1 MYELRRDSAEY
12 LARVDEFIQFAE
24 SYRKET
30 KDDDILCPCRDCK
43 NFIRFGDSEEI
54 RAHLICRGF
63 MKRYTCWFMHGEKV
77 GECSGTNRNSVLEEN
92 DDNVEIVDNFELN
105 SNDDISENV
114 ENLDSL
120 LELDC
125 NEDDFENMDE
135 NAEYDFSE
143 NLEDMLRDVEDE
155 ISDKDYKKFQY
166 MSSESKKPLYP
177 GCTRF
182 SKLSAVLKLLNLK
195 ADNGWSDKSF
205 TSLLELLREMLPD
218 NNELPCT
225 IYQAKKLICPMGLK
239 IEKIH
244 ACPNDCILYRG
255 DQYEA
260 MDVCPKCGVSRYKRK
275 DHDTD
280 SGNDEGKKGRVPAKS
295 VWYFPII
302 PRFKRLFA
310 NPKDAKL
317 LRWHEEERKRDGKL
331 RHPAD
336 SPQWRNI
343 DREFRVEFGGESRNL
358 RLGVSSD
365 GMSPFG
371 SMSSRHSTWPVL
383 ICIYNLPPWLCM
395 KRRYIMMSLLIQG
408 PRQPG
413 NDIDVYLAP
422 LIEDLQKLWRDGVRV
437 WDAYGKEQFTL
448 RAMVFCTI
456 NDFPAYGNL
465 SGYST
470 KGAKACPI
478 CEDDT
483 QVLRLKNC
491 KKHVFMGHRRFL
503 PVNHPYRRKTKE
515 FNGNTELGVARRPL
529 DGKGVFMRVKNLKV
543 ILGKCAK
550 APPKNIWKKKSIFWE
565 LPYWE
570 HLEVRHCLDVMHV
583 EKNVCDSLI
592 GTLLNIP
599 GKTKDGIK
607 ARKDMVEMKI
617 RPKLAPQDK
626 GKQKAYL
633 PPAMCTMSKIEK
645 TSFCKCLHSIKVP
658 SGYSSNIKK
667 LVSMKDLKLIGPKSH
682 DCHVLMTHMIP
693 VAIRGTLPKP
703 VRQTITKLCFFFNA
717 INSKVIDPLK
727 LDALQK
733 EVVVTLCHLEMYFP
747 PSFFDVMVHLVVHLV
762 REIKICGPAFL
773 RYMYPFERFMG
784 ILKSYVRNR
793 HRPEGSIVEGYS
805 TEEVIEFCTNYMT
818 GVDPIGVPK
827 SRYEGRLQGVGT
839 IGLKAIVAD
848 RDELLKAHFIV
859 LQHMADVTPYINEHM
874 AILRQQ
880 NYTRSHRW
888 LTDEHNRS
896 FIGWLKERVKNQ
908 PERSPV
914 NETVRLLGEGP
925 QMVVRTFQGYE
936 INGYTFYT
944 KLQSDKSTMQNS
956 GVTLVAT
963 SQEFGR
969 SGDARPVL
977 ASKSYYGVIEEI
989 WELVYSSQLSI
1000 PLFRCQ
1006 WVEDRGVKVDDDGF
1020 TLVDFN
1026 KVGYVDDPFILAKQ
1040 ATQVFYVTDPIDARW
1055 SVVLS
1060 GKRRIVGVENV
1071 TDEEEYDQFE
1081 EIPPFCTDVQAE
1093 IATFQEQDEAN
1104 YMRSDHNEGLWED
1117 VQTVTTK
1124 RKRKKKSNV

>member
-1 MYELRRDSAEY
+1 M
-12 LARVDEFIQFAE
+12 
-24 SYRKET
+24 
-30 KDDDILCPCRDCK
+30 
-43 NFIRFGDSEEI
+43 
-54 RAHLICRGF
+54 
-63 MKRYTCWFMHGEKV
+63 
-77 GECSGTNRNSVLEEN
+77 
-92 DDNVEIVDNFELN
+92 
-105 SNDDISENV
+105 
-114 ENLDSL
+114 
-120 LELDC
+120 
-125 NEDDFENMDE
+125 
-135 NAEYDFSE
+135 
-143 NLEDMLRDVEDE
+143 
-155 ISDKDYKKFQY
+155 
-166 MSSESKKPLYP
+166 
-177 GCTRF
+177 
-182 SKLSAVLKLLNLK
+182 
-195 ADNGWSDKSF
+195 
-205 TSLLELLREMLPD
+205 
-218 NNELPCT
+218 
-225 IYQAKKLICPMGLK
+225 
-239 IEKIH
+239 
-244 ACPNDCILYRG
+244 
-255 DQYEA
+255 
-260 MDVCPKCGVSRYKRK
+260 
-275 DHDTD
+275 
-280 SGNDEGKKGRVPAKS
+280 
-295 VWYFPII
+295 WYFPII

-317 LRWHEEERKRDGKL
+317 LRWHEDERKRDGKL

-343 DREFRVEFGGESRNL
+343 DRDFTEFGGESRNL
-358 RLGVSSD
+358 RLGLSTD

-371 SMSSRHSTWPVL
+371 SMSSRHSTWPIL

-437 WDAYGKEQFTL
+437 WDAYGKEQFEL

-491 KKHVFMGHRRFL
+491 KKNVFMGHRRFL
-503 PVNHPYRRKTKE
+503 PINHPYRKKKKE

-529 DGKGVFMRVKNLKV
+529 DGKGVFLLVKNLKV
-543 ILGKCAK
+543 VFGKCAK

-570 HLEVRHCLDVMHV
+570 YLEVRHCLDVMHI

-599 GKTKDGIK
+599 GKTKDGIN

-633 PPAMCTMSKIEK
+633 PPAMCTMSKTEK

-658 SGYSSNIKK
+658 LGYSSNIKK
-667 LVSMKDLKLIGPKSH
+667 LVSMKDMKLIGPKSH

-693 VAIRGTLPKP
+693 VAIRGILPKP
-703 VRQTITKLCFFFNA
+703 VRQAITKLCFFFNA

-733 EVVVTLCHLEMYFP
+733 EVVVTLCHLEMYFS

-762 REIKICGPAFL
+762 REIKICGPVFL

-784 ILKSYVRNR
+784 ILKSYVRSR

-818 GVDPIGVPK
+818 GVGPIGVPK

-848 RDELLKAHFIV
+848 RDKLLKAHFIV
-859 LQHMADVTPYINEHM
+859 LQHMADVTPYIDEHM

-880 NYTRSHRW
+880 NYTRSQKW
-888 LTDEHNRS
+888 ITDEHNRC
-896 FIGWLKERVKNQ
+896 FIGWLKERVKSHS
-908 PERSPV
+908 EMSPV
-914 NETVRLLGEGP
+914 SETVRLLGQGP

-963 SQEFGR
+963 SQEFSR
-969 SGDARPVL
+969 SGDARPVM

-989 WELVYSSQLSI
+989 WELVYNAHLSI

-1006 WVEDRGVKVDDDGF
+1006 WVEDRGVKVDNDGF
-1020 TLVDFN
+1020 TVVDFN

-1040 ATQVFYVTDPIDARW
+1040 ATQVFYVTDPSDARW
-1055 SVVLS
+1055 SIVLPR
-1060 GKRRIVGVENV
+1060 KRRIVGIENV
-1071 TDEEEYDQFE
+1071 IDEEEYDQFD
-1081 EIPPFCTDVQAE
+1081 EIPPFCADVQAE
-1093 IATFQEQDEAN
+1093 IATTTEEQDEAN
-1104 YMRSDHNEGLWED
+1104 YMRSDHIKMDPYSSDDSQNNSDYSNSNDSNSSESEFFQQTEGSD
-1117 VQTVTTK
+1117 SDDSQNDSPTGGIQCTVCQEVGKYEWLFHCNHCQDSYHPLCVCSDTYQGSRDPRYNSWICPGPWRNPVLLLIQGLFALIQRSPLLMYGFGGGCPLGLRRGTFEGGHGH
-1124 RKRKKKSNV
+1124 VLL

>member
-1 MYELRRDSAEY
+1 M
-12 LARVDEFIQFAE
+12 
-24 SYRKET
+24 
-30 KDDDILCPCRDCK
+30 
-43 NFIRFGDSEEI
+43 
-54 RAHLICRGF
+54 
-63 MKRYTCWFMHGEKV
+63 
-77 GECSGTNRNSVLEEN
+77 
-92 DDNVEIVDNFELN
+92 
-105 SNDDISENV
+105 SN
-114 ENLDSL
+114 
-120 LELDC
+120 
-125 NEDDFENMDE
+125 
-135 NAEYDFSE
+135 
-143 NLEDMLRDVEDE
+143 
-155 ISDKDYKKFQY
+155 
-166 MSSESKKPLYP
+166 ESKRPLYP
-177 GCTRF
+177 GCTKF

-239 IEKIH
+239 VEKIH
-244 ACPNDCILYRG
+244 ACPNDCVLYRG
-255 DQYEA
+255 EYEA
-260 MDVCPKCGVSRYKRK
+260 MHVCPKCGVSRYRRK
-275 DHDTD
+275 NQDTND
-280 SGNDEGKKGRVPAKS
+280 GNDEGNKGRAPAKS

-317 LRWHEEERKRDGKL
+317 LRWHEDERKRDGKL

-343 DREFRVEFGGESRNL
+343 DRDFTGFGGESRNL
-358 RLGVSSD
+358 RLGL
-365 GMSPFG
+365 
-371 SMSSRHSTWPVL
+371 H
-383 ICIYNLPPWLCM
+383 
-395 KRRYIMMSLLIQG
+395 RRNEYIMMSLLIQG
-408 PRQPG
+408 PRQLG

-437 WDAYGKEQFTL
+437 WDAYGKEQFEL

-483 QVLRLKNC
+483 QVL
-491 KKHVFMGHRRFL
+491 
-503 PVNHPYRRKTKE
+503 
-515 FNGNTELGVARRPL
+515 
-529 DGKGVFMRVKNLKV
+529 
-543 ILGKCAK
+543 
-550 APPKNIWKKKSIFWE
+550 
-565 LPYWE
+565 
-570 HLEVRHCLDVMHV
+570 
-583 EKNVCDSLI
+583 SLI

-599 GKTKDGIK
+599 GKTKDGIN

-633 PPAMCTMSKIEK
+633 PPAMCTMSKTEK

-667 LVSMKDLKLIGPKSH
+667 LVSMKDMKLIGPKSH

-693 VAIRGTLPKP
+693 VAIRGILPKP
-703 VRQTITKLCFFFNA
+703 VRQAITKLCFFFNA

-727 LDALQK
+727 LDSLQK

-762 REIKICGPAFL
+762 REIKICGPVFL

-818 GVDPIGVPK
+818 GVGPIGVPK

-839 IGLKAIVAD
+839 IGLKAILAD

-859 LQHMADVTPYINEHM
+859 LQQMADVTPYIDEHM

-880 NYTRSHRW
+880 NYTRSQKW
-888 LTDEHNRS
+888 ITDEHNRC
-896 FIGWLKERVKNQ
+896 FIGWLKERVKSHS
-908 PERSPV
+908 EMSPV
-914 NETVRLLGEGP
+914 SETVRLLGQGP

-963 SQEFGR
+963 SQEFSR
-969 SGDARPVL
+969 SGDARPVM

-989 WELVYSSQLSI
+989 WELVYNAHLSI

-1006 WVEDRGVKVDDDGF
+1006 WVEDRGVKVDNDGF
-1020 TLVDFN
+1020 TVVDFN
-1026 KVGYVDDPFILAKQ
+1026 RVGYVDDPFILAKQ
-1040 ATQVFYVTDPIDARW
+1040 ATQVFYVTDPSDARW
-1055 SVVLS
+1055 SIVLP
-1060 GKRRIVGVENV
+1060 GKRRIVGIENV
-1071 TDEEEYDQFE
+1071 INEEEYDQFD
-1081 EIPPFCTDVQAE
+1081 EIPPFCADVQAE
-1093 IATFQEQDEAN
+1093 IATTTEEQDEAN
-1104 YMRSDHNEGLWED
+1104 YMRSDHRKMDPYSSDDSQNNSDYSNSNDSNSSESEFFQQTEGSDSDDSQNDLPTGGI
-1117 VQTVTTK
+1117 QCTVCQEVGK
-1124 RKRKKKSNV
+1124 YEWLFHCNHCQDSYHPLCVCSNTYQGSRDPRYNSWICPRPWRDPGLLLIQGLFGLIQRSPLLMYGFGGGCPLGLRRGTFEGGHGHVLL